1 MIRFAVGN
9 NVNMKLL
16 VQIACALGL
25 FCFGWHFPCGFTFS
39 LEYSQGRAEVWL
51 SLPFAGRI
59 RVVQRQPGQ
68 GARSAATSHKLNR
81 LSSAF
86 RAARVFLTVLQRY
99 QDISVNVWVE
109 IGGKDPMAVALA
121 YGWVWFAAGML
132 KSAMAKSAF
141 TVRSHFCARGFLV
154 RVTLESK
161 LKLGPLL
168 IALAAATYEYWRK
181 G

>member
-1 MIRFAVGN
+1 
-9 NVNMKLL
+9 MKLL

-25 FCFGWHFPCGFTFS
+25 FCFAWHFPCGFSFS
-39 LEYSQGRAEVWL
+39 LEYSQGGSEGWL
-51 SLPFAGRI
+51 SLPFARKI
-59 RVVQRQPGQ
+59 RVVQRKPGQ
-68 GARSAATSHKLNR
+68 GGRSAAPSRKLSR

-86 RAARVFLTVLQRY
+86 KAARVFLKVLQHY

-109 IGGKDPMAVALA
+109 IGGRDPMAVALA

-132 KSAMAKSAF
+132 KSTMAKSAF
-141 TVRSHFCARGFLV
+141 TVRPNFCARGFLV

-168 IALAAATYEYWRK
+168 IALAAATCEYRRK